1 MVMKKIEILLAGG
14 SCGSTLFLI
23 ADEIEH
29 QLADVWQVPHRLT
42 LQSIWERFEAPAR
55 TELILQTM
63 PVYQPG
69 QASCPIVSVKPMIRD
84 QKHPETLLAIRE
96 AVERLLK
103 ASPASEQTYAHAG
116 VD

>member
-1 MVMKKIEILLAGG
+1 
-14 SCGSTLFLI
+14 
-23 ADEIEH
+23 
-29 QLADVWQVPHRLT
+29 
-42 LQSIWERFEAPAR
+42 
-55 TELILQTM
+55 
-63 PVYQPG
+63 
-69 QASCPIVSVKPMIRD
+69 MIRD